1 MAKAIRIVNCL
12 LVLLVAS
19 CVTVNVYFP
28 AAAVQKAADEIV
40 DDVTKDTTTP
50 PPAANPGST
59 SRLDGYREYFSL
71 GPKEAFAQQVDIKV
85 STPAIRAIRDT
96 MRGLFQQLKP
106 YYEKGAVGENNNGFV
121 ELRDT
126 SSLNLQER
134 GTVTNLV
141 QQQNKQRAALYK
153 EIATANKLGPE
164 VVPQIQRIFA
174 NSWRDKSRPGWWVQ
188 DDKGAWIKK

>member
-1 MAKAIRIVNCL
+1 MGKAIKILNCL
-12 LVLLVAS
+12 VIILVAS

-40 DDVTKDTTTP
+40 EDVTKETTA
-50 PPAANPGST
+50 PPAPKPGST
-59 SRLDGYREYFSL
+59 SQLKGYFEYLSV
-71 GPKEAFAQQVDIKV
+71 GPKEAHAQQVDIKV

-96 MRGLFQQLKP
+96 MRGLFQQIKP

-126 SSLNLQER
+126 GSLNLQER

-141 QQQNKQRAALYK
+141 QQQNKQRTALYN

-164 VVPQIQRIFA
+164 SVPQIQRIFA

-188 DDKGAWIKK
+188 DDKGAWAKK

>member
-1 MAKAIRIVNCL
+1 MAKAIRIFNCL
-12 LVLLVAS
+12 IVLLVAS

-40 DDVTKDTTTP
+40 EDVTKDTPAP
-50 PPAANPGST
+50 PPAPKQGPT
-59 SRLDGYREYFSL
+59 SQSKGYFEYFSL
-71 GPKEAFAQQVDIKV
+71 GPKEAHAQQVDIRV

-126 SSLNLQER
+126 GGLNLQER
-134 GTVTNLV
+134 GAVTNLV
-141 QQQNKQRAALYK
+141 QQQNKQRTALYQ

-164 VVPQIQRIFA
+164 SVPQIQRIFA

>member
-1 MAKAIRIVNCL
+1 MAKVIRIVNCL
-12 LVLLVAS
+12 IILLVAS

-40 DDVTKDTTTP
+40 EDVTKDTAA
-50 PPAANPGST
+50 PPAQKPGPT
-59 SRLDGYREYFSL
+59 SQLKGYLQYFSL
-71 GPKEAFAQQVDIKV
+71 GPKEAHAQQVDIRV

-96 MRGLFQQLKP
+96 MRGLFQQLRP

-126 SSLNLQER
+126 GSLNLQER

-141 QQQNKQRAALYK
+141 QQQNKQRTALYN

-164 VVPQIQRIFA
+164 SVPQIQRIFA

-188 DDKGAWIKK
+188 DDKGAWTKK